1 MSGVNRRL
9 VNVLA
14 GLVALA
20 IFLAGLF
27 VPGRVGGAILLV
39 TVAMLVAVS
48 YAVWDQVRPQGKP
61 LRVAVIVVITVV
73 AVVKLVH
80 G

>member
-1 MSGVNRRL
+1 MIDVNRRL

-14 GLVALA
+14 GLVSLA

-27 VPGRVGGAILLV
+27 IPGRVGGAILLV
-39 TVAMLVAVS
+39 TVAMLVVAS
-48 YAVWDQVRPQGKP
+48 YSVWDQIRPQGRP
-61 LRVAVIVVITVV
+61 LRVAVIAVV
-73 AVVKLVH
+73 AVVAVIKLVH